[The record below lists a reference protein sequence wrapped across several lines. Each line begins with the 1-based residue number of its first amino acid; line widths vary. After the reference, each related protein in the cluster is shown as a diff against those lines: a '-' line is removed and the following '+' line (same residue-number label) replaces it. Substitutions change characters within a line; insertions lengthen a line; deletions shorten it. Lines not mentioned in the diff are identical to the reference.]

1 MLGPLFF
8 DADQK
13 GSDARLQE
21 VCRELSK
28 VLESEV
34 SLSGNPQQYRHTNGI
49 TYAAHIFAEAGK
61 PTGKLENILL
71 PLMRQ
76 GDEEI
81 FHRAESYVEL
91 HDPKRLPRLKVVE
104 MGNGQLTEV
113 RDEKKKGKYHR
124 DKSVIGIAAQLQNS
138 GSTNTVCIKHSDY
151 LTRNKIVSD
160 PSCRKIWHTFEAL
173 IVPTP

>member
-61 PTGKLENILL
+61 PTGKLEISSF
-71 PLMRQ
+71 R
-76 GDEEI
+76 
-81 FHRAESYVEL
+81 
-91 HDPKRLPRLKVVE
+91 
-104 MGNGQLTEV
+104 
-113 RDEKKKGKYHR
+113 
-124 DKSVIGIAAQLQNS
+124 
-138 GSTNTVCIKHSDY
+138 
-151 LTRNKIVSD
+151 
-160 PSCRKIWHTFEAL
+160 
-173 IVPTP
+173 